1 MNSKYIIDPN
11 GRYDSV
17 VGSVIRYGI
26 GLPLLGVL
34 LWVLFSMCSCKSQQP
49 IVTETNTNTL
59 IEREKVDSLI
69 KVAADRARAQ
79 LALECDSLGNV
90 HIRELNTL
98 QGERTRLEIALRAAL
113 EAANQHPQTQPNQPA
128 KPAQNPVFLLD
139 VDCKSD
145 SLQILVNKL
154 RERIKEIES
163 SNHTETVEV
172 KVVPPYYKRVSTGF
186 WILLAILVLI
196 VGWKIAKVYFKI
208 QTGGMGSILSKF
220 L

>member
-1 MNSKYIIDPN
+1 MKRDAII
-11 GRYDSV
+11 YCLV
-17 VGSVIRYGI
+17 QGI
-26 GLPLLGVL
+26 GAILIMWLCLALVG
-34 LWVLFSMCSCKSQQP
+34 CKTPQP

-59 IEREKVDSLI
+59 IEREQVDSLI

-113 EAANQHPQTQPNQPA
+113 EAANQQQTQPNKPA

-145 SLQILVNKL
+145 SLQLLVNKL
-154 RERIKEIES
+154 RERIREIES

-172 KVVPPYYKRVSTGF
+172 KVVPPYYRNTSKGF
-186 WILLAILVLI
+186 WVLLAILVLI
-196 VGWKIAKVYFKI
+196 IGWKIAKAYFKI
-208 QTGGMGSILSKF
+208 QTGGLGSILSKI

>member
-34 LWVLFSMCSCKSQQP
+34 LWVALSMCSCKSQQP
-49 IVTETNTNTL
+49 IVNETNTNTL

-172 KVVPPYYKRVSTGF
+172 KVVPPYYQNTSKGF
-186 WILLAILVLI
+186 WVLLAILVLI
-196 VGWKIAKVYFKI
+196 VGWKIAKIYFKV
-208 QTGGMGSILSKF
+208 QSGGMGSILSKF